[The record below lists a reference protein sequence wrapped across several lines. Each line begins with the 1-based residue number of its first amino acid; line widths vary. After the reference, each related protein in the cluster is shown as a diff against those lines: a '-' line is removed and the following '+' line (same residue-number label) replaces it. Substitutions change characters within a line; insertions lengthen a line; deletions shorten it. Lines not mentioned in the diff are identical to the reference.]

1 MLARLTALV
10 SHRWEAMDIHELS
23 GQLRHTL
30 DTAILEAER
39 LRDLAREI
47 HDQTAEVRQQAVQFL
62 ASVEHEAQRRLEHE
76 LPELRLQIAQECYAW
91 VSARLHSVNMH
102 PDEREKILEVLNHL

>member
-1 MLARLTALV
+1 MLDRLATLV
-10 SHRWEAMDIHELS
+10 SHRWEAMDIHDIS

-30 DTAILEAER
+30 ETAIAEAER
-39 LRDLAREI
+39 LRDRVREI

-62 ASVEHEAQRRLEHE
+62 ASVEQEAQRRLEHE
-76 LPELRLQIAQECYAW
+76 LPDLRQQIAQECHAW

>member
-1 MLARLTALV
+1 MLDRLATLV
-10 SHRWEAMDIHELS
+10 SHRWEAMDIHDIS

-30 DTAILEAER
+30 ETAIEEAER
-39 LRDLAREI
+39 LRDRVREI
-47 HDQTAEVRQQAVQFL
+47 HDQTAEFL
-62 ASVEHEAQRRLEHE
+62 ASVEQEAQRRLEHE
-76 LPELRLQIAQECYAW
+76 LPDLRQQIAQECHAW